1 MLKVEIDYDSA
12 SRIFGVVL
20 KQQYLGLSPTYG
32 GSPLFSMDKEEN
44 KREYQRYK
52 EAFKLVAEY
61 NGIDLRKG
69 KKQ

>member
-20 KQQYLGLSPTYG
+20 KQQYLDLSPTYV

-52 EAFKLVAEY
+52 EAFKLVADY
-61 NGIDLRKG
+61 NGIALRKG